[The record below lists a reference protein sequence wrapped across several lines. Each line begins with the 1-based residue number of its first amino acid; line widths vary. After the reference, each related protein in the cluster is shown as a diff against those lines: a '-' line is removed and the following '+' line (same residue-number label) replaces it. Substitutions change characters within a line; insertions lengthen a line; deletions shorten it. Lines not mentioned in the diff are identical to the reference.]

1 MYKIN
6 DYVVYKKNVCIIKD
20 IKTNSK
26 NMKCYLL
33 NPMDDDSLKI
43 EIPIENS
50 NDLIRNIISKEEAN
64 KIIKSIPTINAIDV
78 ENNKLFENEYKNLL
92 NTGNHE
98 DLIKVI
104 KTTYL
109 RNQERS
115 KNKKKIGEKDDIFF
129 NKAER
134 LLYNEFSIALNMSFD
149 ETKDY
154 VKKQVEKNLV

>member
-104 KTTYL
+104 K
-109 RNQERS
+109 
-115 KNKKKIGEKDDIFF
+115 
-129 NKAER
+129 
-134 LLYNEFSIALNMSFD
+134 
-149 ETKDY
+149 
-154 VKKQVEKNLV
+154 